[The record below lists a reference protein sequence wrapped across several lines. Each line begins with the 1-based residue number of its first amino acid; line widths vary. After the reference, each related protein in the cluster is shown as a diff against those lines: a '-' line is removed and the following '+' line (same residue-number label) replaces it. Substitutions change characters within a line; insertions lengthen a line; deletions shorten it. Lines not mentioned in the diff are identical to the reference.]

1 MDACR
6 KMKEF
11 LKKYFLWLLV
21 AVALVIAH
29 NTLKSFYISAGRGQ
43 VEKEYNERTALQKI
57 EYQKQF
63 KIKDDLLANA
73 VREKYEEREKHNKES
88 QQKNTEFSKYKDRIK
103 LEFVEINLRLSKTRG
118 ENKFLKEEISIL
130 KTLNF
135 SLASINKNLLWD
147 WEASDETMFK
157 NFDTVLKESNAA
169 TEQKYIDFINKIDR
183 IRKGRK

>member
-1 MDACR
+1 MV
-6 KMKEF
+6 KMKDF

-43 VEKEYNERTALQKI
+43 VEKEYNERTVLQKI

-63 KIKDDLLANA
+63 KVKDDLLANA
-73 VREKYEEREKHNKES
+73 VREKYEEKEKHNRELQHKDMEL
-88 QQKNTEFSKYKDRIK
+88 SKYKEKIK
-103 LEFVEINLRLSKTRG
+103 LEFVEMNLRLSKTRG
-118 ENKFLKEEISIL
+118 ENKFLKEEILNL
-130 KTLNF
+130 KALNL

-147 WEASDETMFK
+147 WEASDETMFR
-157 NFDTVLKESNAA
+157 NFDAVLKKGAAA

-183 IRKGRK
+183 IRKGRKW